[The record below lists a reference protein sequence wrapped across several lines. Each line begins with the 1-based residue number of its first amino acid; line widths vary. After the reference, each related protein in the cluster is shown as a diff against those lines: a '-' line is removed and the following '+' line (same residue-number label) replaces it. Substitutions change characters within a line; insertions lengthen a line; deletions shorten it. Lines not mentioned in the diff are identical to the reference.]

1 MCREEHVLLCALGV
15 DAEEYVFVNSSNKG
29 HDITSQWLRLQ
40 RTGFSAQCRVGARRV
55 YGHSAVY
62 PPSRHAVNYQYGV
75 ICTVP
80 NTEYNGGVRWAM
92 LLRFRRLGSSQ
103 GQQAFDW
110 GEKRRENLCRGEA
123 AGCFLLGFCPF
134 FVLLSVQCTP
144 SRVRPRAK
152 QMQGT
157 DHRRTEWRGLLDVR
171 RAPQCSGGLACSCG
185 QVVLLGRTQ
194 VPSRTTRHVILGFP
208 QVFPNK
214 AQ

>member
-1 MCREEHVLLCALGV
+1 M
-15 DAEEYVFVNSSNKG
+15 
-29 HDITSQWLRLQ
+29 Q

-123 AGCFLLGFCPF
+123 AGCFLHF
-134 FVLLSVQCTP
+134 FVRFLLLSRCSVPPLASVRGQSKCKVQITDAQSGVVCLTFGG
-144 SRVRPRAK
+144 RPIVAGLHAAVAK
-152 QMQGT
+152 
-157 DHRRTEWRGLLDVR
+157 LFS
-171 RAPQCSGGLACSCG
+171 SGGPRCQAGPHVMSFWVSPKFFPTRRSDFAGTYLPCG
-185 QVVLLGRTQ
+185 VCCLVGCFGAGVSIKIGTA
-194 VPSRTTRHVILGFP
+194 VNVW
-208 QVFPNK
+208 
-214 AQ
+214 